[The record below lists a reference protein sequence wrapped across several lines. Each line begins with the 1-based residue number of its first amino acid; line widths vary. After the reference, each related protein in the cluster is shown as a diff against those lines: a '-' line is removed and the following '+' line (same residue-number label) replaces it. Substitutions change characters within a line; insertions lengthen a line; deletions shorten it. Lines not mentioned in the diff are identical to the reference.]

1 MIPGQH
7 IVMVAGSPAVT
18 LWGRSRGFE
27 HRDTIQILMPGP
39 NVFFAFLFRVPL
51 AESTVAA
58 QVLANGQGGLWI
70 DGSRVSHRSEADR
83 AAATPQGIA
92 TGKSGALAGKTQHD
106 GGRTEFDRP
115 DTTKGRWPSNLL
127 LVHHPECRE
136 LGVKRVKGLGIG
148 SAKNSSAKEHDGNR
162 GPAFGGESRQAGTP
176 MVCYADP
183 DGLETVQSW
192 DCHPTCP
199 VGLLDRQSGV
209 LKSGDPSNSVRNEG
223 GNMLLG
229 KGKGV
234 PLSGFGD
241 TGGASRFYPQFRNLQ
256 ECLNWVNRL
265 INGPCGSWVSGDP

>member
-39 NVFFAFLFRVPL
+39 HVLLAFLFRVPL
-51 AESTVAA
+51 EEPTVAA

-70 DGSRVSHRSEADR
+70 DGSRVGPPRNDKRPGRGAESGNHGRGLPSLSRDWGAWEA
-83 AAATPQGIA
+83 
-92 TGKSGALAGKTQHD
+92 
-106 GGRTEFDRP
+106 
-115 DTTKGRWPSNLL
+115 TKGRWPPNLL